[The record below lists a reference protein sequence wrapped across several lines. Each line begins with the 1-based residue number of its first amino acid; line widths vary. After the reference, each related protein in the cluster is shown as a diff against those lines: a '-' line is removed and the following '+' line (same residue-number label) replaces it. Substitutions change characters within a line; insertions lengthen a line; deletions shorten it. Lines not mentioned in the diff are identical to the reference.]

1 MKTTTK
7 KLELLTI
14 QKINVENAGANL
26 FLIHTKFNEMENA
39 QTVGLT
45 PQNYEPFNLL
55 IRQYFVKHGVNKI
68 RGEASKLTDQEIKER
83 NEAAL
88 KIAKLCLRKNEKNP
102 SKYFIQ
108 ISENANLYN
117 L

>member
-1 MKTTTK
+1 MKTTPK
-7 KLELLTI
+7 KQQLATI
-14 QKINVENAGANL
+14 EKINIENAGANL
-26 FLIHTKFNEMENA
+26 FLIHTKFIEIENA

-45 PQNYEPFNLL
+45 PENYEPFNLA

-68 RGEASKLTDQEIKER
+68 RGEASKLTEQEIKER
-83 NEAAL
+83 NEAAI

-102 SKYFIQ
+102 SKYLIK